1 MRNTTPV
8 RRSVILHVSHSG
20 FPGQTYSLF
29 FALLP
34 GSIATAL
41 TFHNSLHAE
50 MEMPFQDT
58 HKTLYVE
65 KWAQVSTFHGG
76 IA

>member
-20 FPGQTYSLF
+20 FPGQTYSFF

-41 TFHNSLHAE
+41 TFHNSLHAG
-50 MEMPFQDT
+50 MGRPFQVT
-58 HKTLYVE
+58 RKTLYVNQKTSE
-65 KWAQVSTFHGG
+65 HAL
-76 IA
+76 